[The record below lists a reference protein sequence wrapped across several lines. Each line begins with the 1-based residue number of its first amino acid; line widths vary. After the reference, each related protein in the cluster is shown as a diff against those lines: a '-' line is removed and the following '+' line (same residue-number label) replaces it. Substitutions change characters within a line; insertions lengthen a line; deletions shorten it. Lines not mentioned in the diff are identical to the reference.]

1 MKIYASILMMVI
13 ALMMTSCDKGMEM
26 TPESREARSSVLDV
40 NWKLD
45 QVCTTNASGAK
56 EWVPAHQVIPLNFS
70 FYFGSNGMFS
80 TLESRPNSE
89 YQTFRGTYNQIGTTF
104 FAIDGNVERFTIQVT
119 KSDPNCLEGT
129 LKYPTRLGVTTYEV
143 RFKR

>member
-70 FYFGSNGMFS
+70 FYWGWTGSYSGN
-80 TLESRPNSE
+80 
-89 YQTFRGTYNQIGTTF
+89 TTF